1 MGFLHWVEQN
11 WFSFF
16 QSTGIIG
23 GLVFTA
29 VTLRTDAQARRIG
42 NLIAITQHQR
52 EIWTHLY
59 TRPELAR
66 VLAHAVNLKSAPI
79 TDAEEL
85 FVNFLILHLNSA
97 YHAMQT
103 GMFMK
108 PEGLQRDIQMFFSL
122 PIPKAVWESTKQFQ
136 DEDFVRFVETNR
148 TAN

>member
-1 MGFLHWVEQN
+1 MGLIQWLEQN
-11 WFSFF
+11 WFSSI
-16 QSTGIIG
+16 QITGILG
-23 GLVFTA
+23 GLLFAA
-29 VTLRTDAQARRIG
+29 VNFRTDAQARRVS

-66 VLAHAVNLKSAPI
+66 VLAKAVNLKSAPV

-85 FVNFLILHLNSA
+85 FVNFLILHLNTA

-122 PIPKAVWESTKQFQ
+122 PIPQAVWETTKPFQ

-148 TAN
+148 TSS

>member
-1 MGFLHWVEQN
+1 MGLIQWLEQN
-11 WFSFF
+11 WFSSI
-16 QSTGIIG
+16 QITGILG
-23 GLVFTA
+23 GLLFTA
-29 VTLRTDAQARRIG
+29 VNFRTDAQARRVS

-66 VLAHAVNLKSAPI
+66 VLAKAVNLKSAPV

-85 FVNFLILHLNSA
+85 FVNFLILHLNTA
-97 YHAMQT
+97 YHAMRV
-103 GMFMK
+103 GMFVK

-122 PIPKAVWESTKQFQ
+122 PIPKAVWETIKQFQ

-148 TAN
+148 TSS

>member
-1 MGFLHWVEQN
+1 MIPN
-11 WFSFF
+11 
-16 QSTGIIG
+16 GIYSLG
-23 GLVFTA
+23 RAELVFLFPKRRHHRRAT
-29 VTLRTDAQARRIG
+29 VYSQARRIG

-59 TRPELAR
+59 TRPELVR
-66 VLAHAVNLKSAPI
+66 VLAKAVNLKSAPV

-122 PIPKAVWESTKQFQ
+122 PIPKAVWETTKQFQ

>member
-1 MGFLHWVEQN
+1 MGLIQWLEQN
-11 WFSFF
+11 WFSSI
-16 QSTGIIG
+16 QITGILG
-23 GLVFTA
+23 GLLFTA
-29 VTLRTDAQARRIG
+29 VNFRTDAQARRVS
-42 NLIAITQHQR
+42 NLIALTQHQR

-66 VLAHAVNLKSAPI
+66 VLAKAVNLKSEPV

-85 FVNFLILHLNSA
+85 FVNFLILHLNTA

-122 PIPKAVWESTKQFQ
+122 PIPQAVWETTKTFQ

-148 TAN
+148 TSS